1 MHPTMFLVKFH
12 NIIVENFFIHMIW
25 TTLSSSF
32 FFFFFGEETT
42 LSFDYLVSTLRQTL
56 CLISNKKSLFPTIMG
71 EIPY

>member
-12 NIIVENFFIHMIW
+12 NIIVENFFIHMIR
-25 TTLSSSF
+25 
-32 FFFFFGEETT
+32 TT

-56 CLISNKKSLFPTIMG
+56 CLISNKKPLFPTIMG